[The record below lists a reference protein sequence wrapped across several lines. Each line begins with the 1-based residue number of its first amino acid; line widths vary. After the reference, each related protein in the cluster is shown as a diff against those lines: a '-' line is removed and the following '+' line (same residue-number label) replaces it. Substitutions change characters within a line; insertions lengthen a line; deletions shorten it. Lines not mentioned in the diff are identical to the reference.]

1 MSMYERLKE
10 RQVGLGV
17 CKDEPGRASIAT
29 NGQPAAAECLNSDQ
43 VRDRARLDLV
53 STRQNSTEGATGLA
67 NVLSAQT
74 LWSTGRCSGEG

>member
-43 VRDRARLDLV
+43 VRDRARHRPSVYEAEFNRGGDRFGERTFRTNIMV
-53 STRQNSTEGATGLA
+53 YW
-67 NVLSAQT
+67 T
-74 LWSTGRCSGEG
+74 LQR